1 MQTAARLHDAA
12 WQALRER
19 RFADAVATCRELTDR
34 FPRHAPGW
42 NVSSHVLLA
51 IKQGEKALQSAD
63 HAARLDP
70 GDPSHQVQ
78 RAYCLLALARRADAG
93 IAVERAAELPCEN
106 PSVMDN
112 IGTLFSLTGK
122 QQQALHAF
130 ERAAELRPED
140 AHIRFNLATV
150 KQSFGDLDGAEKE
163 FNLAIRHNPRDYE
176 AYLHRSRLRRQ
187 DAGHNHVGEL
197 QQLLNSTELPWRGRM
212 ILLYA
217 IGKEYED
224 LGDYERSFEALREG
238 AGLRRAHMEYDVRKD
253 VAIMDGIRRY
263 YPTAG
268 GSTDFAGHD
277 GDAPIFIVGL
287 PRTGTTLVERL
298 VATSDSVFAAGELND
313 FAVSLMAQAKAMAPG
328 ATPSGV
334 ELVRLS
340 TQMDFARLGRDYVES
355 TRPHIG
361 QAPRFVDKLPLNFLY
376 CGLIAR
382 ALPRAKIVHVRR
394 NPMDACFAM
403 FKTLF
408 QQAYPFSYDLDD
420 LAEYY
425 GSYHMLMSHW
435 ESALPGRLIHLDYE
449 GLVKDLK
456 GMSQKLFD
464 RLELEWDPRVLHFH
478 EQITPSLTASLAQI
492 RQPVYASSVGRWRK
506 YESHLAPLK
515 SAFEAA
521 GIL

>member
-1 MQTAARLHDAA
+1 M
-12 WQALRER
+12 RER
-19 RFADAVATCRELTDR
+19 RLADAVAACRELTDR
-34 FPRHAPGW
+34 FPRHASGW
-42 NVSSHVLLA
+42 NLSSHVLLA
-51 IKQGEKALQSAD
+51 IKQAGKALQSAD

-70 GDPSHQVQ
+70 RDPAHHVQ
-78 RAYCLLALARRADAG
+78 RAYCLLALARRADAEA
-93 IAVERAAELPCEN
+93 AVERAAGLPSEH
-106 PSVMDN
+106 PSVIDS

-122 QQQALHAF
+122 QEQALHAF

-140 AHIRFNLATV
+140 PHIRFNLATV

-163 FNLAIRHNPRDYE
+163 FDLAIRHNPGDYE

-187 DAGHNHVGEL
+187 DAGRNHVGEL

-212 ILLYA
+212 ILQYA

-224 LGDYERSFEALREG
+224 LGDYTRSFEALREG

-263 YPTAG
+263 YPTAA

-277 GDAPIFIVGL
+277 SDAPIFIVGL

-298 VATSDSVFAAGELND
+298 VATNDAVFAAGELNN
-313 FAVSLMAQAKAMAPG
+313 FAVSLMAQAKSPSYG

-340 TQMDFARLGRDYVES
+340 TQVDFARLGRDYVES
-355 TRPHIG
+355 TRPYTG

-408 QQAYPFSYDLDD
+408 QQAYPFSYDLGDI
-420 LAEYY
+420 AEYY
-425 GSYHMLMSHW
+425 GSYHKLMSHW
-435 ESALPGRLIHLDYE
+435 ESTLPGRLIHLDYE
-449 GLVKDLK
+449 ALVEDPK
-456 GMSQKLFD
+456 GMSQKLFVSLD
-464 RLELEWDPRVLHFH
+464 LEWDRRVLDFH
-478 EQITPSLTASLAQI
+478 KQETPSLTASLAQI
-492 RQPVYASSVGRWRK
+492 RQPVYASSVGRWRN
-506 YESHLAPLK
+506 YEAHLAPLK